1 MTAAHT
7 DTFHGAHAGP
17 AQLPNTI
24 AAIRGALPGRLLPKF
39 QAELDDAIDAA
50 DLAVIDDVKG
60 RWWAQAMLF
69 HDPTIRADFEAA
81 GRGELE
87 FFPSPFAK
95 R

>member
-1 MTAAHT
+1 MTAAHAH
-7 DTFHGAHAGP
+7 TFHGTTP
-17 AQLPNTI
+17 APPQLPNTVK
-24 AAIRGALPGRLLPKF
+24 AIRGALPGRLLPKF
-39 QAELDDAIDAA
+39 QAELDEAIDTA

-81 GRGELE
+81 ERGELE